1 MGTTICRPRPA
12 HKVQSIPRPPS
23 GCVFKTSDAA
33 SDRSSS
39 GCRASSEADGSNTII
54 SAEHNLDLDALCTRL
69 GRFGP
74 LEEQHCYTYVIQTVD
89 LGQNG
94 ELIQTASAPN
104 FSGEFITLCTCKRD
118 MRALLTPEQW
128 RKGIWIAGMT
138 GSGKEFGQNQSL
150 VFLMRVGEAYASY
163 FDLVEALRASGRTAT
178 LEAKDS
184 THHPKGD
191 VMIPLTANLTSQQRV
206 AAEFYHPPMLP
217 HAHRHSE
224 GDTRWHEDVNH
235 VDRWGRRPAYLVGD
249 PENSFTWSRQLILNT
264 KPGNLRPYR
273 TWSLGQ
279 LVERLAKF
287 PK

>member
-1 MGTTICRPRPA
+1 MGTTTCRPEHNDQHIHRPTA
-12 HKVQSIPRPPS
+12 
-23 GCVFKTSDAA
+23 GCVPKTSDAA
-33 SDRSSS
+33 SDSSSSS
-39 GCRASSEADGSNTII
+39 GCRPSSSADGSNKII
-54 SAEHNLDLDALCTRL
+54 SAAHNLDLDALCMRL

-74 LEEQHCYTYVIQTVD
+74 LEEQPCYTYVIQTVN

-104 FSGEFITLCTCKRD
+104 FSGDFITLCTCKRD

-138 GSGKEFGQNQSL
+138 GSGKEFRQRQSL
-150 VFLMRVGEAYASY
+150 VFLMRVGEAYPSY
-163 FDLVEALRASGRTAT
+163 FELVDALRASGRTAT
-178 LEAKDS
+178 LEAKDA

-191 VMIPLTANLTSQQRV
+191 VMIPLNANLTPSQRF
-206 AAEFYHPPMLP
+206 AAEFYRPPVLP

-224 GDTRWHEDVNH
+224 DDTHWHEDVNH

-279 LVERLAKF
+279 LVERLARF
-287 PK
+287 PT